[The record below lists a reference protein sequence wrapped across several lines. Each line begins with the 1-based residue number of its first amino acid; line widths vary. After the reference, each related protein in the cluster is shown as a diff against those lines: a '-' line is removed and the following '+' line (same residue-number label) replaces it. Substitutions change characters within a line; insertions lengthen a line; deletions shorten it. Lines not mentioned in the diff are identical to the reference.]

1 MSRVTIGKLVDD
13 FITSPIEERDKT
25 RDIEVVPRKIVEDI
39 IEQCDEYQQS
49 LAKKNEGYESE
60 DTILH
65 VQKNLAKIEALM
77 FVMHLASGLL
87 MDFEKG
93 ADE

>member
-13 FITSPIEERDKT
+13 FIDSSIEERDKT

-39 IEQCDEYQQS
+39 I
-49 LAKKNEGYESE
+49 GYCKSIPGFGIA
-60 DTILH
+60 TYI
-65 VQKNLAKIEALM
+65 
-77 FVMHLASGLL
+77 G
-87 MDFEKG
+87 DFAGKCLKTFEEG